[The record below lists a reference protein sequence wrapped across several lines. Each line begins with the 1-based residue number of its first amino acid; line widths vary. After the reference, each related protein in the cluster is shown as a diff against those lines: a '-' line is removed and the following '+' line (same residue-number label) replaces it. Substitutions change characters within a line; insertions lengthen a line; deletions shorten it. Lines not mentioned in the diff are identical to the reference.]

1 MDNLDFTKEEKSIVI
16 VYTAISR
23 IYWLSKVYIHI
34 NQSTSSIVDPAR
46 VESANKTIDGV
57 MKE

>member
-1 MDNLDFTKEEKSIVI
+1 MDNLGFTEEEKSMVTE
-16 VYTAISR
+16 YALLNR
-23 IYWLSKVYIHI
+23 IYWLSKVDIQF

-46 VESANKTIDGV
+46 VESANKTIDGL